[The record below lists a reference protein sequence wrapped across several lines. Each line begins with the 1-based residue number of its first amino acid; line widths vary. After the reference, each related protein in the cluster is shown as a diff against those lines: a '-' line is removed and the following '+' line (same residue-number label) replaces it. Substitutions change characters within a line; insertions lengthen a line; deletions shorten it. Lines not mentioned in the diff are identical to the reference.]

1 LLMITIKGRFIVNF
15 IMLERIL
22 NVFIFVIV
30 LAILFVRGP
39 EHNKH
44 LSVAPYAFG
53 DTISS

>member
-30 LAILFVRGP
+30 FAILFVTGP
-39 EHNKH
+39 EHSKH
-44 LSVAPYAFG
+44 LSVAPYA
-53 DTISS
+53 TR